1 MENAYHLAWVAIF
14 VLGELGEKDQKV
26 GRAILPVV
34 GFEGIIFRDEGAD
47 QYGDV
52 CVIFRYHRFKIS
64 IDEDGR
70 FFIHRGQGDF
80 FFYGVSGLLWF
91 FSFFDLLWLAQVE

>member
-14 VLGELGEKDQKV
+14 VLGELGEKVQKV

-34 GFEGIIFRDEGAD
+34 GFEGIIFRGEGAD

-52 CVIFRYHRFKIS
+52 CVLSSAI
-64 IDEDGR
+64 ID
-70 FFIHRGQGDF
+70 
-80 FFYGVSGLLWF
+80 SK
-91 FSFFDLLWLAQVE
+91 SA

>member
-1 MENAYHLAWVAIF
+1 MGNAYHLAWVAIF
-14 VLGELGEKDQKV
+14 VLGELGEKVQKV

-34 GFEGIIFRDEGAD
+34 GFEGIIFRGEGAD

-70 FFIHRGQGDF
+70 FFIHRGQGIF
-80 FFYGVSGLLWF
+80 FLWRF
-91 FSFFDLLWLAQVE
+91 RVALVFFFDLLWLPQVV